1 MFFETMEN
9 SNLSLPKIGFGTWQL
24 TGETCEKA
32 VGQALDIGYR
42 LIDTAQIYKNEEEVG
57 KALATSSIPRE
68 ELTIATKV
76 WITNLSPNNVIK
88 STEKSLKKLGLSY
101 VDILYIHWPSK
112 IYNTTKTLRAFEELR
127 QQGKIRQIAV
137 SNFTPKLLE
146 KVTRFS
152 EAAESPEGKI
162 RLNQVEHHPLLQQK
176 PLREY
181 LSKHGMQVVAYTPL
195 ARGNLGDVL
204 VIRNIVENHPDHPSP
219 QQLAL
224 AWEMHHGALPI
235 PRSSSADHMQSNFDA
250 QFLRLTE
257 DDIAHI
263 DAISRTKRF
272 LNPPLI
278 APKW

>member
-1 MFFETMEN
+1 MEHSSLN
-9 SNLSLPKIGFGTWQL
+9 LPKIGFGTWQL
-24 TGETCEKA
+24 TGKSCETA

-42 LIDTAQIYKNEEEVG
+42 LIDTAQIYKNEQEVG
-57 KALATSSIPRE
+57 KALAASSIPRE

-76 WITNLSPNNVIK
+76 WITNLSPKNILK

-112 IYNTTKTLRAFEELR
+112 IYNIIKTLRAFEELR
-127 QQGKIRQIAV
+127 QQGKIKQIAV

-146 KVTRFS
+146 EVTRFS
-152 EAAESPEGKI
+152 EASEILEGKI
-162 RLNQVEHHPLLQQK
+162 HLNQVEHHPLLQQK
-176 PLREY
+176 SLRDY
-181 LSKHGMQVVAYTPL
+181 MSKHDMQVVAYTPL
-195 ARGNLGDVL
+195 ARGNLGAVPA
-204 VIRNIVENHPDHPSP
+204 IKTIVENHPTHPSP
-219 QQLAL
+219 EQVAL

-250 QFLRLTE
+250 QFLQLTE
-257 DDIAHI
+257 EDINKI
-263 DAISRTKRF
+263 DAISSVKRF